1 MTLLRRSLRIE
12 VRASEDGKRKPVRI
26 IASTSAPVER
36 WGYVEILDHNP
47 EAIRLAAVSLLKNHN
62 PDIVVGRILRSE
74 IIDGRIECDVEF
86 APTAAGQE
94 EEQLVRGGF
103 VVGASVGYS
112 IEETVQT
119 ERADGMVEV
128 RATRWT
134 WRELSTTPIPADL
147 DAGVAR
153 AEGDNA
159 EWLRSLN
166 LPDRRSLTKPAAKAA
181 PESAPMTTPAQP
193 DPSAAAAGA
202 RAIIHLDA
210 MKLARSHGVEL
221 TDADLDKVDTAEQG
235 VRLVLARKSASE
247 VSRPEAAP
255 GAPTATIVRD
265 GAEKMVDEAIAGLG
279 SGRRISDVVR
289 HFAKRRNLAD
299 LVDASADDVF
309 DSMRAALGKL
319 DTRGLIDSAGK
330 FNYRATL
337 LSTNFAGVTQLAAAK
352 AVHDG
357 YASYVAE
364 YLKWCREYFVPDFNT
379 VTIEGLGLS
388 NLAVSGSGEGAAY
401 ADGSL
406 EISGGSGSNEFL
418 GANYDV
424 SFVALYNDRAGQILD
439 AFKSFGRIGART
451 IDEITQAALEAASF
465 ASATQALAFSETNLG
480 TAYAAHAAVT
490 IKGVKARRLI
500 VPSGLWVAAMNA
512 TIPAVGATAGRVLA
526 GRVEVVEGA
535 YLTDANDWYLTGEP
549 ADAPAVAV
557 LRHPDYQAP
566 RVVAKGESGA
576 PAAGMRID
584 FPAKAVLLTKATGKP
599 LCAYKATAT

>member
-119 ERADGMVEV
+119 ERADGMIEV

-134 WRELSTTPIPADL
+134 WRELSTTPTPADL
-147 DAGVAR
+147 DAGVVR

-166 LPDRRSLTKPAAKAA
+166 LPDRRSLSKPAAPAA
-181 PESAPMTTPAQP
+181 SPESVPMTIPTTPPTP
-193 DPSAAAAGA
+193 DANA
-202 RAIIHLDA
+202 RAAVHLETL
-210 MKLARSHGVEL
+210 KLARSHGVEL
-221 TDADLDKVDTAEQG
+221 ADADLDKVDTVERG
-235 VRLVLARKSASE
+235 VRLVLERKSASE
-247 VSRPEAAP
+247 VSKP
-255 GAPTATIVRD
+255 GAPVGAPTVEIVRD
-265 GAEKMVDEAIAGLG
+265 GAEKMVDEAIAGLA

-289 HFAKRRNLAD
+289 HFAKRRGMTELAE
-299 LVDASADDVF
+299 AGADDVF

-319 DTRGLIDSAGK
+319 DTRGLIGSDGK

-337 LSTNFAGVTQLAAAK
+337 LSANFGGVTQLAAAK

-357 YASYVAE
+357 YASYEAE

-388 NLAVSGSGEGAAY
+388 NLAAAGGGEGAAY

-406 EISGGSGSNEFL
+406 EIAGGSGSNEFL

-465 ASATQALAFSETNLG
+465 ANATQALAFSETNLG
-480 TAYAAHAAVT
+480 TIYAAHAGVT

-500 VPSGLWVAAMNA
+500 VPAGLWVAAMNA
-512 TIPAVGATAGRVLA
+512 TIPAAGATAGRVLA

-535 YLTDANDWYLTGEP
+535 YLTDPNDWYLTGDP

-566 RVVAKGESGA
+566 RIVAKGESGA
-576 PAAGMRID
+576 PAQGMRID

-599 LCAYKATAT
+599 LCAYKATVT